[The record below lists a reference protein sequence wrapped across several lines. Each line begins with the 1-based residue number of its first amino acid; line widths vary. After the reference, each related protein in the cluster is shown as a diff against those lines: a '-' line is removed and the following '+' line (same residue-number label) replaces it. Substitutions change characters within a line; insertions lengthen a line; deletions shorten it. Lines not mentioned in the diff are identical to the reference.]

1 VSERIAPEDSGELR
15 RTPVI
20 QLLWDVAARRFTGT
34 LVVTAEADAGPL
46 AGTSHYSFTEG
57 RLTQAS
63 LPQPLDTLGQVL
75 VEQGRIDSAKLDA
88 SLLRLARKEGLQG
101 EILVAMGAVDVAAV
115 EAALREQLARKL
127 VRLFGVAQGRWERHE
142 GRDLLA
148 SFGGRRFP
156 VETAELL
163 WLGTRAHPRHPA
175 IDEVLRRV
183 GDQGIRLRAD
193 ARRALFGSAPDVVAM
208 LDAIARGATIAG
220 LGAAGHS
227 ALLTRAAVFFL
238 AMTRQLER
246 AEAPGPVGRVSQMEV
261 PVIRNLPPPPKA
273 ISNTNLPAVRGPS
286 IAAIAAEAHTVAA
299 EPHGDVRART
309 AEAEAMLARLEK
321 LNAFEVLGLPLD
333 APPLAVNAA
342 FQRVATRWH
351 PEAISVSLPDLR
363 EVYAKIFALLA
374 EADATLAHPAARE
387 QHLRD
392 MAAGK
397 ATALDRRAR
406 AQRHALRLR
415 GENALRMQTWT
426 EAERVARELA
436 ADDPA
441 DLEAKLLLAGALVQ
455 GRATLPTEEVR
466 KNIAAVLE
474 KVPEHDRAHVLA
486 AQLYRRL
493 GDERRALGHYVRAY
507 KSNPRNTDAIR
518 ELRLAVMRR
527 REASSEEGEMLAG
540 IARLMGLKT

>member
-1 VSERIAPEDSGELR
+1 MV
-15 RTPVI
+15 
-20 QLLWDVAARRFTGT
+20 QLLWDIASRRFTGT
-34 LVVTAEADAGPL
+34 LVVHAEGDAGPL

-57 RLTQAS
+57 RLAQAS

-75 VEQGRIDSAKLDA
+75 LEQGRIDSAQLDA

-127 VRLFGVAQGRWERHE
+127 VRLFGVAQGRWERHAD
-142 GRDLLA
+142 RDLLA
-148 SFGGRRFP
+148 TFGGRRFP
-156 VETAELL
+156 VEVKELL

-183 GDQGIRLRAD
+183 GEQGLRLRKD
-193 ARRALFGSAPDVVAM
+193 APRALFGSAPEVVAL
-208 LDAIARGATIAG
+208 LDALARGATIAA
-220 LGAAGHS
+220 LGSAGHS
-227 ALLTRAAVFFL
+227 TLLTRAAVFFL

-246 AEAPGPVGRVSQMEV
+246 TEAPGPAVRVSQMEV
-261 PVIRNLPPPPKA
+261 PIIRDLPPPPKG
-273 ISNTNLPAVRGPS
+273 ISSTNLPAVRGPS

-299 EPHGDVRART
+299 EAHGDVRART

-321 LNAFEVLGLPLD
+321 LNAFEVLGVPLD

-351 PEAISVSLPDLR
+351 PEAVPASLPALR
-363 EVYAKIFALLA
+363 EVYGKIFALLA
-374 EADATLAHPAARE
+374 EADATLGHPGARE

-397 ATALDRRAR
+397 ASAVDRRAR

-415 GENALRMQTWT
+415 GENALRMQTWA
-426 EAERVARELA
+426 EAERVARELV
-436 ADDPA
+436 ADDPT

-455 GRATLPTEEVR
+455 GRATLPLEEVR
-466 KNIAAVLE
+466 RNIGAVLE
-474 KVPEHDRAHVLA
+474 KVPDHDRGHVLA
-486 AQLYRRL
+486 AQMFRRL
-493 GDERRALGHYVRAY
+493 NDERRALGHYVRAY
-507 KSNPRNTDAIR
+507 KSNNKNTDAIR

-527 REASSEEGEMLAG
+527 REASAEEGEMLAG